1 MTMFGKW
8 IRLAGNNYN
17 RLMVALIL
25 LLCALALPEPRSF
38 SKVIILVVVL
48 IAMLS
53 ITRRLTSDKWWQKF
67 YPGLIFSSLT
77 VLGLQTVGLFQMP
90 LLRSG
95 PLVFEVLL
103 LLVVGL
109 PIFLIQQELFSVQ
122 KVTADTLKGGIA
134 IYLLLG
140 FAWSLVYMIV
150 YQLEPMAFNGIT
162 ATQFEADFLHFSFVT
177 LTTVGYGDIH
187 PLSPVARIATNLEAI
202 AGVMYPAIR
211 ISRLVSLY
219 DPRSQEP

>member
-8 IRLAGNNYN
+8 MRLAGNNYN

-25 LLCALALPEPRSF
+25 LLCALALPEPRSLG
-38 SKVIILVVVL
+38 KVIILVVVL

-53 ITRRLTSDKWWQKF
+53 ITRRLTLDKWWQKF
-67 YPGLIFSSLT
+67 YPGLIFSSLLL
-77 VLGLQTVGLFQMP
+77 LGLQTVGLFQMP

-103 LLVVGL
+103 LLVIGL
-109 PIFLIQQELFSVQ
+109 PIFLIQQDLFAVQ

-150 YQLEPMAFNGIT
+150 YQLEPTAFNGIT
-162 ATQFEADFLHFSFVT
+162 DTQVEADLLHFSFVT

-187 PLSPVARIATNLEAI
+187 PLSPAARIATNLEAI
-202 AGVMYPAIR
+202 AGVMYPAIL

-219 DPRSQEP
+219 TPHSQEP